1 MVLRYIEENYL
12 TCTLKS
18 TAEFFNINSNYLSNY
33 IKKQTGLTFTQLIQE
48 QKMMHTASLLRNT
61 DIPVADVANMAGYE
75 NVSFFYKK
83 FEEKYGNSPK
93 EYRSNYQNKL

>member
-1 MVLRYIEENYL
+1 MVLRYIKENYL

-48 QKMMHTASLLRNT
+48 QKMMHAASLLRNT